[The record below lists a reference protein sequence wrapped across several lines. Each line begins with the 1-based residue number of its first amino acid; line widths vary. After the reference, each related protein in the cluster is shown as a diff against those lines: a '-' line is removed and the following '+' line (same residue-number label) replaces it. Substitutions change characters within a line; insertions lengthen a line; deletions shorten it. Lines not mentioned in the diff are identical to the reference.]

1 MTKKRDIRRMRIH
14 DVHVEKTSGDL
25 ALEDQLAWKISEVA
39 NGARSVAIDDDVREM
54 VKNRIIDNAAIA
66 IAAINE
72 PAVAVVRAKALPTEG
87 IGGATLIGVD
97 NSRTFAPERA
107 ACANAVAVRFLDQD
121 DTYLAAEY
129 SHPDDN
135 ISPILAVAQHMG
147 VDGKSLIR
155 GIVVAYEIQ
164 VALVGTGNGTGLS
177 LHRHNV
183 DHMTHIA
190 AGTAAGLGAMLNLPT
205 EQIYNALNFAVHN
218 SVSSRQSRKGK
229 IGAQKEFVPGFS
241 AEIAIDAVNSAMNGL
256 MGPNPIYEGVD
267 SIIAQFLD
275 GADSTY
281 RVELPE
287 PGEDKL
293 RNIMRTYPKEHSFE
307 YQGQAIIDLAL
318 EMRKQVI
325 DKGGIGAIANIELQT
340 SYHTHH
346 VIGTDAN
353 DPEKTDLNSPRGTL
367 DHSIMFAIARTMEL
381 GEWHHERSYQ
391 GLRDNQPLGD
401 LLKKV
406 ETTFDQQWEDRY
418 HSTDP
423 QQQAFGGKMI
433 ITFSDGSKIEAEKAV
448 ANAHVYGASP
458 WGRAEYVEKLRDLT
472 GGLCTASEQD
482 RLIGAVE
489 DLQNAS
495 GADLRGL
502 TAQLDAGTL
511 KDAASKGIYGSGV

>member
-1 MTKKRDIRRMRIH
+1 MKIH
-14 DVHVEKTSGDL
+14 TVNVEATSGDL
-25 ALEDQLAWKISEVA
+25 AIEDQLAWKIAELAS
-39 NGARSVAIDDDVREM
+39 GAKNVPIDGDVREM
-54 VKNRIIDNAAIA
+54 VKNRLIDNAAIA

-72 PAVAVVRAKALPTEG
+72 TAVTVARSKAASSQGT
-87 IGGATLIGVD
+87 GGATIYGVD
-97 NSRTFAPERA
+97 HVTTFAPEKA
-107 ACANAVAVRFLDQD
+107 AFANAVAVRFLDQD

-147 VDGKSLIR
+147 VSGEDVIR
-155 GIVVAYEIQ
+155 GIVVAYEVQ
-164 VALVGTGNGTGLS
+164 VALVGTGNGTGIS

-190 AGTAAGLGAMLNLPT
+190 AGTAAGIGAMLDLDT
-205 EQIYNALNFAVHN
+205 EQIYNAVNFAVHN

-256 MGPNPIYEGVD
+256 LGPNPIYEGVD
-267 SIIAQFLD
+267 SILAQFLD
-275 GADSTY
+275 GIDSAY
-281 RVELPE
+281 KIELAE

-293 RNIMRTYPKEHSFE
+293 RNIMITYPKEHSFE

-318 EMRKQVI
+318 EMRDRVAE
-325 DKGGIGAIANIELQT
+325 KGGIGAIKGIELQT

-353 DPEKTDLNSPRGTL
+353 DPEKSDLNSPRGTL
-367 DHSIMFAIARTMEL
+367 DHSIMFAIARTLEA

-391 GLRDNQPLGD
+391 GIRDNAPLAE
-401 LLKKV
+401 LIKKV
-406 ETTFDQQWEDRY
+406 ETTFDQRWEDRY

-423 QQQAFGGKMI
+423 KEQAFGGKMVV
-433 ITFSDGSKIEAEKAV
+433 TLNDGSQIEGEKAV

-458 WGRAEYVEKLRDLT
+458 WGRAEYVNKFRDLT
-472 GGLCTASEQD
+472 GGTISTYEQD
-482 RLIGAVE
+482 RLIGVVE
-489 DLQNAS
+489 NLENLNGQ
-495 GADLRGL
+495 DLRGL
-502 TAQLDAGTL
+502 TAKLDVQSL
-511 KDAASKGIYGSGV
+511 HESPSKGIYSGGRYS

>member
-1 MTKKRDIRRMRIH
+1 
-14 DVHVEKTSGDL
+14 
-25 ALEDQLAWKISEVA
+25 
-39 NGARSVAIDDDVREM
+39 
-54 VKNRIIDNAAIA
+54 
-66 IAAINE
+66 
-72 PAVAVVRAKALPTEG
+72 
-87 IGGATLIGVD
+87 
-97 NSRTFAPERA
+97 
-107 ACANAVAVRFLDQD
+107 
-121 DTYLAAEY
+121 
-129 SHPDDN
+129 
-135 ISPILAVAQHMG
+135 
-147 VDGKSLIR
+147 
-155 GIVVAYEIQ
+155 
-164 VALVGTGNGTGLS
+164 
-177 LHRHNV
+177 
-183 DHMTHIA
+183 
-190 AGTAAGLGAMLNLPT
+190 
-205 EQIYNALNFAVHN
+205 
-218 SVSSRQSRKGK
+218 
-229 IGAQKEFVPGFS
+229 VPGFS